1 LQSKQREKGL
11 ALVVGKVCHRT
22 GPLPTQLALDYAW
35 KRNQCCGRRRSFKI
49 KLPVVVVVVVSH
61 VAVNLGFEL
70 FKVV

>member
-11 ALVVGKVCHRT
+11 ALVVGKVSHRT

-49 KLPVVVVVVVSH
+49 KLPVVVVVVSH
-61 VAVNLGFEL
+61 VAVNRGFEL